1 MSTKGSQG
9 KSSGKSNPMSKEV
22 ASRIQS
28 ASDKNPGSKSSQSGF
43 SQRAQRTADKRSSK

>member
-1 MSTKGSQG
+1 MSTKGSHSKSLG
-9 KSSGKSNPMSKEV
+9 KSSPMSKKA

-28 ASDKNPGSKSSQSGF
+28 ASDKNPGNKSSQSGF

>member
-1 MSTKGSQG
+1 MGVKG
-9 KSSGKSNPMSKEV
+9 SSGKSLGKSCPMNKAA

-28 ASDKNPGSKSSQSGF
+28 ASDKNPNNKSSQSGF